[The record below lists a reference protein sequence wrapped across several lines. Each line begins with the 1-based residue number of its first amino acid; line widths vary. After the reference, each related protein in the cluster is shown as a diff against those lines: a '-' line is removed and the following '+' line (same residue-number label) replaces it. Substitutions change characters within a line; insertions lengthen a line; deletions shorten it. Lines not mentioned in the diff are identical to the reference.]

1 MKTSNKIK
9 TKRTLIA
16 TLFIILATTGIV
28 FVVESTSQ
36 IEIVISSIIMIILAG
51 YGVGSLLGDL
61 AMLLT
66 KRRNKSSY
74 HKEISK
80 SELEEAKTI
89 IAGID
94 ANKFSA
100 KKARMNME
108 GAFEHNLE
116 RILEFIRVSS
126 TQGDDHFTFR
136 NGFPNYKEE
145 MRPILE
151 ELGYTVEVNKE
162 FIKISWKDDKK
173 LHD

>member
-1 MKTSNKIK
+1 MK
-9 TKRTLIA
+9 TKRMLIA
-16 TLFIILATTGIV
+16 ALVITLATTGIV
-28 FVVESTSQ
+28 FVVTNASQ
-36 IEIVISSIIMIILAG
+36 IESVISRIIMMILAG

-61 AMLLT
+61 AMLLF
-66 KRRNKSSY
+66 KYRNKSSY
-74 HKEISK
+74 QKEISEN
-80 SELEEAKTI
+80 ELDEAKTI
-89 IAGID
+89 ILGID

-126 TQGDDHFTFR
+126 VQGDDHFTFK

-151 ELGYTVEVNKE
+151 KLGYTVEVNGE
-162 FIKISWKDDKK
+162 FIKITWKSNDKEM
-173 LHD
+173 HD

>member
-1 MKTSNKIK
+1 MKTKIII
-9 TKRTLIA
+9 IA
-16 TLFIILATTGIV
+16 AIVIILNMSGIV
-28 FVVESTSQ
+28 FVAINASKIES
-36 IEIVISSIIMIILAG
+36 VISSIIMIILAS
-51 YGVGSLLGDL
+51 YGLCSLLVDL
-61 AMLLT
+61 TMLLS

-74 HKEISK
+74 HKEISE
-80 SELEEAKTI
+80 SELKEAKTI
-89 IAGID
+89 IVGID

-126 TQGDDHFTFR
+126 MQGDDHFTFK

-151 ELGYTVEVNKE
+151 KLGYTVEVNGE
-162 FIKISWKDDKK
+162 FIKITWKSNDKE

>member
-1 MKTSNKIK
+1 MKKNTYSCISYILGMLG
-9 TKRTLIA
+9 TILLWIWVFQTESLIPQI
-16 TLFIILATTGIV
+16 IILICAGFGLGNLLRDLTI
-28 FVVESTSQ
+28 FLFKL
-36 IEIVISSIIMIILAG
+36 IEKPL
-51 YGVGSLLGDL
+51 Y
-61 AMLLT
+61 
-66 KRRNKSSY
+66 R
-74 HKEISK
+74 KEISE

-89 IAGID
+89 IVGID

-126 TQGDDHFTFR
+126 IQGDDNFTFK

-151 ELGYTVEVNKE
+151 KLGYTVEVNGE